1 MQQSTG
7 QLDFRPRVAKIDC
20 TTYSYTPF
28 SLVKLVD
35 IHDVR
40 ETFRVQIRLPPT
52 NQSREKA
59 DANLSHTT
67 SEMDNRRSGCPQATS
82 DPGFKSRNELIGR
95 RHWVRYPGSIP
106 VFSDFFIAP
115 FLVGSFPGIRSFIFD
130 RLP

>member
-20 TTYSYTPF
+20 TTYSCTPF

-40 ETFRVQIRLPPT
+40 ETFRVQIRLRPT

-59 DANLSHTT
+59 DANLSHT
-67 SEMDNRRSGCPQATS
+67 DG
-82 DPGFKSRNELIGR
+82 
-95 RHWVRYPGSIP
+95 
-106 VFSDFFIAP
+106 
-115 FLVGSFPGIRSFIFD
+115 
-130 RLP
+130 